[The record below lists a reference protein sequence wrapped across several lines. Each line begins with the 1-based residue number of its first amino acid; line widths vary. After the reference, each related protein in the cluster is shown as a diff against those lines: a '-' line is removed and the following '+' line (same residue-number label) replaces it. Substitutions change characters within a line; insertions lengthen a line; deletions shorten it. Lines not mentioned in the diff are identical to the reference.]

1 MPDTADLSPFI
12 VTVTARDAV
21 GIVATITRTLADMG
35 AHVSA
40 LSQTVM
46 SGYFTITLACD
57 VPGSPDAADIR
68 AALEA
73 GGEAAHLSVHV
84 ATRAPAPDSPAKSD
98 RSERQILTVTGR
110 DRPGIIAHMTSY
122 LAGRGIN
129 LEDFH
134 AEADAGT
141 FTMIVQITVDAGHDA
156 NQTRIDLEELGAE
169 IDLRAHL
176 VHEDIFRATS
186 EIAAVRRL
194 VRPADRGGR

>member
-1 MPDTADLSPFI
+1 MPDNAGLNPFI

-35 AHVSA
+35 GSVSA

-57 VPGSPDAADIR
+57 VPGSPEAVDLR
-68 AALEA
+68 AALETE
-73 GGEAAHLSVHV
+73 GAAAQLSVHV
-84 ATRAPAPDSPAKSD
+84 TARAPAPGSSPLGN
-98 RSERQILTVTGR
+98 RGERQILTVTGR

-129 LEDFH
+129 IEDFH
-134 AEADAGT
+134 AEADGET

-156 NQTRIDLEELGAE
+156 NQTRIDLEALGAE
-169 IDLRAHL
+169 IELRAHL

-194 VRPADRGGR
+194 VRPADHGRR

>member
-1 MPDTADLSPFI
+1 MPHSADLAPFI

-35 AHVSA
+35 ATVLA

-46 SGYFTITLACD
+46 GGYFTITLSCD
-57 VPGSPDAADIR
+57 VPGSPDPSAVQ
-68 AALEA
+68 AALES
-73 GGEAAHLSVHV
+73 GGTGFDLSVHV
-84 ATRAPAPDSPAKSD
+84 TPRAAATTPAPDGESP
-98 RSERQILTVTGR
+98 ERQILTVTGR

-129 LEDFH
+129 IEDFH
-134 AEADAGT
+134 AEAEGGS
-141 FTMIVQITVDAGHDA
+141 FTMIAQIQVDAGHDA
-156 NQTRIDLEELGAE
+156 NQTRIDIEALGAE

-176 VHEDIFRATS
+176 VHGDIFRATS

-194 VRPADRGGR
+194 VRPSSRGGR